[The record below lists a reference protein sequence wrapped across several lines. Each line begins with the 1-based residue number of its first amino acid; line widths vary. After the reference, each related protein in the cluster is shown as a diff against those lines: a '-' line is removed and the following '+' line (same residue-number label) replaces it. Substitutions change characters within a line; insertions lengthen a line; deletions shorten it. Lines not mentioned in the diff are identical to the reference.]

1 MTLLVAAGLRGGY
14 DGRDVVHGVD
24 LEVRERSCTAVLGP
38 NGAGKS
44 TLLRLLAGV
53 LPGTGGTVELL
64 GRPLASWRRR
74 EIARTLALVPQ
85 QVQLA
90 FPLTV
95 REVVEQGRAPH
106 LGPWRPPGPHDHEAV
121 ATALT
126 RVGLAGAGGR
136 PVQRLSGGE
145 RQRVLL
151 ARALATEARLLL
163 LDEPAAGLDVRHQLA
178 FVETL
183 RDLQADGVASV
194 VVLHDWNLALQLAD
208 QVLVLRGGS
217 SYASGTPA
225 AVLTETLFRQ
235 VFGVEVEI
243 VRPTTGAPVIV
254 ARRQA

>member
-1 MTLLVAAGLRGGY
+1 M
-14 DGRDVVHGVD
+14 
-24 LEVRERSCTAVLGP
+24 
-38 NGAGKS
+38 
-44 TLLRLLAGV
+44 
-53 LPGTGGTVELL
+53 
-64 GRPLASWRRR
+64 
-74 EIARTLALVPQ
+74 PQ
-85 QVQLA
+85 HVQLT

-106 LGPWRPPGPHDHEAV
+106 LGPWRPAGPRDHEAID
-121 ATALT
+121 TALT
-126 RVGLAGAGGR
+126 RVGLAGAGDR

-151 ARALATEARLLL
+151 ARALATEARVLL

-183 RDLQADGVASV
+183 RELQIAGVASV

-208 QVLVLRGGS
+208 NVLVLRGGS
-217 SYASGTPA
+217 SYASGTPNT
-225 AVLTETLFRQ
+225 VLTETLFRQ

-243 VRPTTGAPVIV
+243 IRSRAGAPVIL